1 MNPFETST
9 PDTSDAESS
18 LWTRGR
24 VLGALASA
32 RAMLLETIAGLTP
45 REAEKPLG
53 LGRWNT
59 RETVLHIVVRDRAR
73 LNEMDAV
80 AGGAEPS
87 WKGHTPEDD
96 ARHNA
101 EDLAPLRGHTW
112 DQALQ
117 LLDSTRRELLER
129 LAVVPEEPIERWQP
143 SHPFGWMMEALH
155 QHDRHHAERIRRWRA
170 ANGI

>member
-32 RAMLLETIAGLTP
+32 RATLIETIAGLTP

-53 LGRWNT
+53 LGKWNC
-59 RETVLHIVVRDRAR
+59 RETILHIVVRDRAR

-80 AGGAEPS
+80 AEGAQPS
-87 WKGHTPEDD
+87 WKVSIVASVKGQETP
-96 ARHNA
+96 
-101 EDLAPLRGHTW
+101 
-112 DQALQ
+112 
-117 LLDSTRRELLER
+117 
-129 LAVVPEEPIERWQP
+129 
-143 SHPFGWMMEALH
+143 
-155 QHDRHHAERIRRWRA
+155 
-170 ANGI
+170 